1 MPADFSTVSQ
11 RALDDAHQSLGH
23 LHAPPG
29 PVSRI
34 SKPEMFMRMAEIAA
48 LRSTCTRRPV
58 GCVITND
65 DMTCIV
71 SLGYNGNARGLPNSC
86 DTSVPGAC
94 GCLHAEMNALLKAP
108 YGQSLRLFTTCAPCL
123 QCAKSILNSSVIAVY
138 YRELYRSNQGLD
150 LLAKMGLAIWSLPS
164 TEF

>member
-1 MPADFSTVSQ
+1 MPDT
-11 RALDDAHQSLGH
+11 LTEWLQS
-23 LHAPPG
+23 PPG

-48 LRSTCTRRPV
+48 MRSTCLRRSV

-65 DMTCIV
+65 DMTSIV
-71 SLGYNGNARGLPNSC
+71 SLGYNGNARGLANTC
-86 DTSVPGAC
+86 DTTVPGAC

-108 YGQSLRLFTTCAPCL
+108 YSQPLRLFTTCSPCL
-123 QCAKSILNSSVIAVY
+123 QCAKSILNSPVTAVY

-150 LLAKMGLAIWSLPS
+150 LLAKMRVTVLFLPS
-164 TEF
+164 TER